1 MSTQRLSANRSHLA
15 GDNLLQF
22 PSATPDAQ
30 LLKTEQLRA
39 GEETE
44 HIFPTGHRLQV
55 NIDGQSIAIEDIH
68 GLLQVEI
75 NITEKGPQI
84 RLNGGQLDLQS
95 PEHIGLDCQSF
106 RIQTAGDT
114 NIVAKG
120 SVNIDSTE
128 QMRFTCTDDVYVRG
142 KVIWLN

>member
-1 MSTQRLSANRSHLA
+1 MSTQRLSANRSHIA

-22 PSATPDAQ
+22 PSAKPNAELLEAERVSNAEDA
-30 LLKTEQLRA
+30 
-39 GEETE
+39 E

-68 GLLQVEI
+68 GQLQVEI
-75 NITEKGPQI
+75 DITDKGPQI

-114 NIVAKG
+114 SIVAKG

-128 QMRFTCTDDVYVRG
+128 QMRFTCADDVYVRG

>member
-1 MSTQRLSANRSHLA
+1 MSTQRLSANRSHID
-15 GDNLLQF
+15 GDDLLLF
-22 PSATPDAQ
+22 PSATPDAR
-30 LLKTEQLRA
+30 LLESEQVVEKDNA
-39 GEETE
+39 E

-68 GLLQVEI
+68 GQLQVEI
-75 NITEKGPQI
+75 DITEKGPQI

-106 RIQTAGDT
+106 RIHTAGDT
-114 NIVAKG
+114 SIVAKG

-128 QMRFTCTDDVYVRG
+128 EMRFTCADDVYVRG

>member
-1 MSTQRLSANRSHLA
+1 MSGQRLSANRSHID
-15 GDNLLQF
+15 GDDLLLF
-22 PSATPDAQ
+22 PSTTPDAS
-30 LLKTEQLRA
+30 LLESEQVA
-39 GEETE
+39 EGDNAE
-44 HIFPTGHRLQV
+44 HIFPTGHRVQV

-68 GLLQVEI
+68 GQLQVEI
-75 NITEKGPQI
+75 DITEKGPQI
-84 RLNGGQLDLQS
+84 RLNGGQLDLTS

-120 SVNIDSTE
+120 RVSIDSTE
-128 QMRFTCTDDVYVRG
+128 EMRFTCADDVYVRG

>member
-1 MSTQRLSANRSHLA
+1 MSTQRLSANRSHIA

-22 PSATPDAQ
+22 PSTKPNVE
-30 LLKTEQLRA
+30 LLEAEKVGNTED
-39 GEETE
+39 TE

-68 GLLQVEI
+68 GQHQVEI
-75 NITEKGPQI
+75 DITEKGPQI

-114 NIVAKG
+114 SIVAKG

-128 QMRFTCTDDVYVRG
+128 QMRFTCADDVYVRG

>member
-1 MSTQRLSANRSHLA
+1 MSIQRLSANRSHIA

-22 PSATPDAQ
+22 PNTKPNAELLEAEQIGNAEDA
-30 LLKTEQLRA
+30 
-39 GEETE
+39 E

-68 GLLQVEI
+68 GQLQVEI
-75 NITEKGPQI
+75 GITEKGPQI

-114 NIVAKG
+114 SIVAKG

>member
-1 MSTQRLSANRSHLA
+1 MSTQRLSANRSRIA
-15 GDNLLQF
+15 GNNLLQF
-22 PSATPDAQ
+22 PNATQNAE
-30 LLKTEQLRA
+30 LLEAEQVSNVEA
-39 GEETE
+39 AE

-68 GLLQVEI
+68 GQLQVEI
-75 NITEKGPQI
+75 DITEKGPQI

-106 RIQTAGDT
+106 KIHTAGDT
-114 NIVAKG
+114 SIVAKG

-128 QMRFTCTDDVYVRG
+128 QMRFTCADDVYVRG